1 MTNEELAGRIK
12 DGERGLLGQLWEQNK
27 GLFHRFAWGAWTRYS
42 TRCAHAGAEYTDL
55 VQCAFLALCDAV
67 DAYDPASGL
76 TLAAYFNYPWRN
88 HMSALLGLRTAKQDA
103 LNRSASLDSPL
114 GDDETGTLAD
124 VIPDPE
130 SAKDFERTDERIY
143 NEQLRRDLDR
153 AISEL
158 PESRAEIIRNYYF
171 DGVQIADLSQR
182 KGITVSALNTFR
194 RDALVKLRR
203 ARSLRAYRDE
213 IIARAYRYSSY
224 AMYKETGY
232 SSVEY
237 AVERLAEL
245 EQ

>member
-76 TLAAYFNYPWRN
+76 TLTAYFNYPWRN
-88 HMSALLGLRTAKQDA
+88 HVSALLGLRSYKQDA

-124 VIPDPE
+124 VIPDPD
-130 SAKDFERTDERIY
+130 SMNPFEEADRRIV
-143 NEQLRRDLDR
+143 NSQLRHALEHTISKLPTDR
-153 AISEL
+153 AEAVRL
-158 PESRAEIIRNYYF
+158 CYF
-171 DGVQIADLSQR
+171 DELGIRATAERLGVPYHRVQSLLSYSFASM
-182 KGITVSALNTFR
+182 G
-194 RDALVKLRR
+194 RDRELRT
-203 ARSLRAYRDE
+203 YRDD

-224 AMYKETGY
+224 ARFRDTGY